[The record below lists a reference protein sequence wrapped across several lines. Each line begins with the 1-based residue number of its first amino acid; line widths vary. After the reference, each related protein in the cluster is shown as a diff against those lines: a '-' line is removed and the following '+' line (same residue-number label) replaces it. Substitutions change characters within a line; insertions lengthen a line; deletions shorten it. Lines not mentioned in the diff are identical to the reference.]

1 MIFPPAARLCLG
13 PAPLLA
19 VNIPT
24 DWCWRG
30 PAPSHTHNGVFTT
43 TWELCPRQKVMNF
56 QSHFSNISPGKTAIN
71 LGNCLSSG
79 PLIIVNGDPQPSTQ
93 PSTARPTHTFL
104 AFWRRSRAETA
115 SSPAA
120 AAPRTLSVVCAEQ
133 GNWIGHRLVSSARQ
147 HSPISSS
154 PLFYISG
161 S

>member
-1 MIFPPAARLCLG
+1 MIFPLAARLCLG

-79 PLIIVNGDPQPSTQ
+79 PLIIVNGDPQPSTAAHCQ
-93 PSTARPTHTFL
+93 ANTFL
-104 AFWRRSRAETA
+104 ASWLAQIPHRNCSQSCCCTQDTLLWAVLTRVRSD
-115 SSPAA
+115 
-120 AAPRTLSVVCAEQ
+120 PRYQS
-133 GNWIGHRLVSSARQ
+133 
-147 HSPISSS
+147 
-154 PLFYISG
+154 
-161 S
+161 

>member
-93 PSTARPTHTFL
+93 PSTARPTHSSRPGWL
-104 AFWRRSRAETA
+104 RSQSWCCCCCCGCTQDTLLWAVLILDI
-115 SSPAA
+115 SPD
-120 AAPRTLSVVCAEQ
+120 Q
-133 GNWIGHRLVSSARQ
+133 GN
-147 HSPISSS
+147 
-154 PLFYISG
+154 
-161 S
+161 